1 MSRANQAQKGHAR
14 QKEQRVQ
21 RPCGRTGRRQYRPS
35 GERWPQGQGGVP
47 KVREEVSPKVRE
59 EVSPKV
65 REEVSPRS
73 EGRCPQG
80 QGGGVPKVR
89 KEVSPRSGRRCPQG
103 QRGGG
108 SKVREEVSPR
118 SGEVAPRSGRR
129 CPQGQGG
136 GAPRSGRRWPH
147 TLGAPS
153 QHHRPRKTL
162 PNTQMGAPGPLTS
175 IVRTCDLCGR
185 SSWLIGKHPPL
196 VSQTP

>member
-89 KEVSPRSGRRCPQG
+89 GGSSKVREEMSPRSGRRCP
-103 QRGGG
+103 
-108 SKVREEVSPR
+108 KVREEVAPHPR
-118 SGEVAPRSGRR
+118 SPFPAPQAQKDS
-129 CPQGQGG
+129 P
-136 GAPRSGRRWPH
+136 
-147 TLGAPS
+147 
-153 QHHRPRKTL
+153 
-162 PNTQMGAPGPLTS
+162 
-175 IVRTCDLCGR
+175 
-185 SSWLIGKHPPL
+185 
-196 VSQTP
+196 